1 MQYFTLFFMSGF
13 FSGVLSWVLF
23 NTMTQDVDPLRL
35 LIAAIAYAICTGF
48 IAWRLATY
56 LHQFIPLGFF
66 RSVLHL
72 GIFFLQLVIA
82 WQMEAIVV
90 RTVG

>member
-1 MQYFTLFFMSGF
+1 MHNFSLFFMSGLV
-13 FSGVLSWVLF
+13 SSVLSWVLF

-35 LIAAIAYAICTGF
+35 LIAAIAYATCTGF
-48 IAWRLATY
+48 IAWRLSSY

-66 RSVLHL
+66 RSVLYL
-72 GIFFLQLVIA
+72 GIFFLQLALA

-90 RTVG
+90 RAVG